1 MSMIINNTSVIYEDK
16 EIIKMVYYFQNR
28 SLLNIILDWLKL
40 QFMNKISK
48 EDCE

>member
-1 MSMIINNTSVIYEDK
+1 MPMIINNTGVIYEDK

-28 SLLNIILDWLKL
+28 SLLNIISDWFKL
-40 QFMNKISK
+40 QFMSKISK